1 MSIAREK
8 AEIRHST
15 ESRKQ
20 RAECR
25 LDLLLHFE
33 GRFEQILMDGAR
45 IFRTETEIA
54 EALAKERP
62 FQRSEQ

>member
-45 IFRTETEIA
+45 ISDRDRDCRGARKRDCFLDRR
-54 EALAKERP
+54 L
-62 FQRSEQ
+62 